1 MNDQNRSDDVNQS
14 QRNEDIPPDLYAAR
28 ITGSRETLAR
38 LMQTFELDVGCRHPH
53 VEPNPDRT
61 ATVVVYVTEQR
72 IRELQAAGYSVER
85 GENVSAVGRE
95 RQAEVGEGDRFE
107 GGRVAPRGLGEKPGR
122 DRKGGAA
129 A

>member
-14 QRNEDIPPDLYAAR
+14 QRNEDILPDLYAAR
-28 ITGSRETLAR
+28 ITGSRETLAK

-61 ATVVVYVTEQR
+61 ATVVVYATEQR

-95 RQAEVGEGDRFE
+95 RQAEVGEGDRFQ
-107 GGRVAPRGLGEKPGR
+107 GGRVAPRGLGEKQGR
-122 DRKGGAA
+122 DRKGEYDS
-129 A
+129 